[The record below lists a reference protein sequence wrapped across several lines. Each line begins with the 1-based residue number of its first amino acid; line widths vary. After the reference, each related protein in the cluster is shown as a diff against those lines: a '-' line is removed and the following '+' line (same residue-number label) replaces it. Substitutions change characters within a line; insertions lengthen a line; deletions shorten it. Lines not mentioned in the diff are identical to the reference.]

1 MQGGPCPGRGVLIIE
16 VGAAGAS
23 ATITNSSKFIFIK
36 SQQRLRN
43 RADPLLALICT
54 LSFDAASCPEQEC
67 CIL

>member
-1 MQGGPCPGRGVLIIE
+1 MQGGSCPGIGVLITE

-36 SQQRLRN
+36 SQQRLCN
-43 RADPLLALICT
+43 RADPPACIFCT

-67 CIL
+67 RIL